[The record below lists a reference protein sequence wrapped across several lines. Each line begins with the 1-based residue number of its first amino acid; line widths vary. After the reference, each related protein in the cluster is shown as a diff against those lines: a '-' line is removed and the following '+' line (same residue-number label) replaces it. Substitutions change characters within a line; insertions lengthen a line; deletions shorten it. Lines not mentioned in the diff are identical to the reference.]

1 VVVQTA
7 RTTTHRA
14 TVINSGVSS
23 EAGHAQPTGTLFLG
37 CGAVGSSKTALKT
50 RRDEF
55 GACAVGGD
63 ERASKTIV
71 SALGLTVRWV
81 RVWPGV
87 GMRSKGEHE
96 SVVMRGEAICD

>member
-1 VVVQTA
+1 LV
-7 RTTTHRA
+7 A
-14 TVINSGVSS
+14 TSV
-23 EAGHAQPTGTLFLG
+23 
-37 CGAVGSSKTALKT
+37 
-50 RRDEF
+50 
-55 GACAVGGD
+55 
-63 ERASKTIV
+63 ASKTIV